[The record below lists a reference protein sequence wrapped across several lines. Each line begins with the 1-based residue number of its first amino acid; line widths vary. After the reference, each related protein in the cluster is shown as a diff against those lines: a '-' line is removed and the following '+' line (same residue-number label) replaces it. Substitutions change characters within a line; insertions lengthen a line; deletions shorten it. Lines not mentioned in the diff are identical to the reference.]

1 MNIPE
6 VVRRYAVTLLDAAE
20 ETGALEDTRR
30 DLEGIGTALAG
41 SGELRD
47 FLQNRLVQ
55 DESKQTALERV
66 FDGRVGALAMN
77 FMRML
82 VQRGRASMLREVTQA
97 CLQIIDERS
106 GVSTAQVRSAVA
118 LDQSQTDHLRQKL
131 SAYFGSDIRLEVDV
145 DDNMRGGVIA
155 TVGDT
160 VFDSTVEAQLQ
171 RLHRRLLG
179 EH

>member
-20 ETGALEDTRR
+20 ETGALDNTRR
-30 DLEGIGTALAG
+30 DLEGIDAALNG
-41 SGELRD
+41 SSELCD
-47 FLQNRLVQ
+47 FLQNRLVSI
-55 DESKQTALERV
+55 DSKQAALEKV
-66 FDGRVGALAMN
+66 FEGRVEALAMN
-77 FMRML
+77 FMRLL
-82 VQRGRASMLREVTQA
+82 VQRRRAEMLQETTQA

-106 GVSTAQVRSAVA
+106 GVSTAHVRSATA

-131 SAYFGSDIRLEVDV
+131 SGYFGGEIRLEVSV
-145 DDNMRGGVIA
+145 DDAMRGGLIA

-160 VFDSTVEAQLQ
+160 VFDGTVEAQLQ